1 MADYFDLGTYARDM
15 AGSGDPAALPV
26 IDVGPLA
33 GLGKVSK
40 VFPQLHRDVLD

>member
-1 MADYFDLGTYARDM
+1 MPGPG
-15 AGSGDPAALPV
+15 GSTVLPV